1 MDPFQEFTDVDLW
14 QALEKCHIKDMV
26 SQCRAAVPMETG
38 NLNRNS
44 LMFFYFTSVCN
55 DQMVEAL
62 VCK

>member
-44 LMFFYFTSVCN
+44 LMFFILQVFVMTRW
-55 DQMVEAL
+55 L
-62 VCK
+62 KH